1 MANCPHCGAPLGEN
15 ATVCTYCGSK
25 ITKTEDLFEKE
36 GQFFTQTQNNVNYS
50 SSTQSTQNEDDNDR
64 RSVLLNLIGFLFPVI
79 GLIIYLRY
87 KRTRPVLAESLKV
100 WIIIG
105 FAREIIGSA
114 LNAPYNRISS
124 VRLLFDNLFY

>member
-15 ATVCTYCGSK
+15 AIVCAYCGSK

-36 GQFFTQTQNNVNYS
+36 GQFFTQNQNYVNYS
-50 SSTQSTQNEDDNDR
+50 SSTQNEDDNDR

-124 VRLLFDNLFY
+124 VRLLFDNIFY